1 MLILPSSDKI
11 KDKNRSLR
19 RGPRFSEMIKMNV
32 VLVFSDAALGGLD
45 GKTTFSDVFY
55 ELMDR

>member
-11 KDKNRSLR
+11 KDNNRSQR

-32 VLVFSDAALGGLD
+32 VLVFFDSAFGGLD

-55 ELMDR
+55 DLMD